1 MCHVRDR
8 RSDWQPSGRELGLSA
23 APRCGAIWPG
33 NPHRWPPV
41 SGQIT
46 RFSRG
51 RWLPG
56 LRATSRAVAPGVRRS
71 LAAPSPLGCPG
82 VCHDPDA
89 ASRRVGEGGSGCGGQ
104 EAASRRL
111 SPLRPVAAP
120 APCPSAPARRAP
132 RRKPNLRVFVTGS
145 GRDWKWTSVFQ
156 AASSS
161 SVCGVVNH

>member
-23 APRCGAIWPG
+23 APRCGAIWPE

-41 SGQIT
+41 SCQIT

-111 SPLRPVAAP
+111 SPLCPLSLRPCSACASKETQP
-120 APCPSAPARRAP
+120 PC
-132 RRKPNLRVFVTGS
+132 LRNGEWQGLEVDERLS
-145 GRDWKWTSVFQ
+145 GRF
-156 AASSS
+156 
-161 SVCGVVNH
+161 VVLSLWGR